1 MHMDRNTNIVSDE
14 NGPLDITELNQVVH
28 TTDYILKNALITLIK
43 LNKVCII
50 NSVEYR
56 KNIVQVNPDVAEY
69 ATEEDLNDV

>member
-1 MHMDRNTNIVSDE
+1 MDRNTNIVSDE

-28 TTDYILKNALITLIK
+28 TTEYILKSALFTLVK

-50 NSVEYR
+50 NSAEYR